1 MTTDILITKKR
12 DLSVKREIGF
22 VSVMEATEQTV
33 AIAKLREKAIERRSG
48 KGLFALFDAPERD
61 IHDDDP
67 SSDNEHK
74 LQYRIQKSEIT

>member
-33 AIAKLREKAIERRSG
+33 AIVELREKAIERRSG
-48 KGLFALFDAPERD
+48 KGLFAK
-61 IHDDDP
+61 I
-67 SSDNEHK
+67 
-74 LQYRIQKSEIT
+74 